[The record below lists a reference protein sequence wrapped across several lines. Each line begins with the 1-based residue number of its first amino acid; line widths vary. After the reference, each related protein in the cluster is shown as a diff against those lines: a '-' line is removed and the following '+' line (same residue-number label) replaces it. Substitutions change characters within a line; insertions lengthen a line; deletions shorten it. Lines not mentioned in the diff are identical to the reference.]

1 MESLKEL
8 EFIDKIEDNFPF
20 ENYVESVKLIDEA
33 IKISPNSVFAVIE
46 EICKAA
52 DEEGLPE
59 DALINLLK
67 NIDKKFDHPL
77 RKLILETAQNVILQE
92 EISLAET
99 MANMELVRPHPQQ
112 YAALSIIYFSVDDV
126 DGKLET
132 VWNSITTEWN
142 GGESLFEDDEET
154 ND

>member
-33 IKISPNSVFAVIE
+33 IKISPNSVFAVVE

-59 DALINLLK
+59 EALINLLK
-67 NIDKKFDHPL
+67 NIDKKLEHPL
-77 RKLILETAQNVILQE
+77 RKLILETAQNIILQE
-92 EISLAET
+92 ELSIDET
-99 MANMELVRPHPQQ
+99 IANMELVREHPQQ
-112 YAALSIIYFSVDDV
+112 YAALSIIYFSVDDE
-126 DGKLET
+126 DGKLEN

-142 GGESLFEDDEET
+142 GGDSLFDDNEET

>member
-59 DALINLLK
+59 EALINLLK

-77 RKLILETAQNVILQE
+77 RKLILETAQNIILLE
-92 EISLAET
+92 ELSIEET
-99 MANMELVRPHPQQ
+99 IANMELVREHPQQ
-112 YAALSIIYFSVDDV
+112 YAALSIIYFSVDDE
-126 DGKLET
+126 DGKLES

-142 GGESLFEDDEET
+142 GGDSLFEEDEET
-154 ND
+154 TD

>member
-20 ENYVESVKLIDEA
+20 ENYVESVKLIDDA
-33 IKISPNSVFAVIE
+33 IKISPNSVYAVIE

-59 DALINLLK
+59 EALINLLK

-77 RKLILETAQNVILQE
+77 RKLILETAQNIILQE
-92 EISLAET
+92 ELSIEET
-99 MANMELVRPHPQQ
+99 IANMEQVRVHPQQ
-112 YAALSIIYFSVDDV
+112 YAALSIIYFSVDDEE
-126 DGKLET
+126 GKLEK

-142 GGESLFEDDEET
+142 GGDSLFEEDEEE